1 MSSDDQGFDK
11 EVDVLIVGSGGGGFT
26 AALTANHFGL
36 DTLLIEKAGV
46 FGGTTALSGGGAWLP
61 DSPTLLREGHP
72 PDDRAETLAYLKR
85 LAGERYDES
94 RSERYLEAAPEMSAF
109 LEQLSPW
116 LADGFFWIKGYSDY
130 HPDKGGDPL
139 GRGVWAKPLD
149 LKNVG
154 PEADQIRRPLFGRA
168 GVPRGAWMTSIDYV
182 QLVNFGRSGVR
193 GKLVLARLAK
203 RILRHRL
210 LGERMATSGQALI
223 MRLRLA
229 LRDAGVPLWLNTPL
243 KSLITDASGGV
254 VGAQVEHDG
263 TPMRIRAR
271 HGVVL
276 TTGGFDHNPEL
287 RKRHHPEIEH
297 EWSMGSPDNTGDGI
311 QAGSA
316 VGAATDLMDHAWW
329 MPGVK
334 LPTGAMFGLLAERQ
348 SPGGFIV
355 NGEGRRFVNEATP
368 YVTFGDAQIEDFR
381 RGHKSIPAFMV
392 FDSRAWKRN
401 IYGTHLPIQPMPK
414 GWLES
419 GFLKRADTL
428 EELAEIIGVPPQNL
442 LETQRRFNELARK
455 GVDEDFGKGSNPY
468 DRFYGDPTLPN
479 PCLAEVS
486 EAPFYAWALLPGDIG
501 TSGGLV
507 IDADARVLRED
518 GEPIPGLYASG
529 NTTASVLGGTYPGP
543 GATIGPAMAFAYIAA
558 KNVAATAGRTG
569 DGADATRAATPTAP
583 ARTS

>member
-1 MSSDDQGFDK
+1 MHISDGV
-11 EVDVLIVGSGGGGFT
+11 ENT
-26 AALTANHFGL
+26 TTAN
-36 DTLLIEKAGV
+36 AC
-46 FGGTTALSGGGAWLP
+46 
-61 DSPTLLREGHP
+61 
-72 PDDRAETLAYLKR
+72 
-85 LAGERYDES
+85 

-334 LPTGAMFGLLAERQ
+334 LPTGAMFV
-348 SPGGFIV
+348 PP
-355 NGEGRRFVNEATP
+355 NRRS
-368 YVTFGDAQIEDFR
+368 R
-381 RGHKSIPAFMV
+381 RITARSSRPPTA
-392 FDSRAWKRN
+392 SRARCRWGGARGAPRACRSA
-401 IYGTHLPIQPMPK
+401 IRRSRSGSGSRGTRR
-414 GWLES
+414 
-419 GFLKRADTL
+419 RA
-428 EELAEIIGVPPQNL
+428 QR
-442 LETQRRFNELARK
+442 QRRPH
-455 GVDEDFGKGSNPY
+455 V
-468 DRFYGDPTLPN
+468 
-479 PCLAEVS
+479 
-486 EAPFYAWALLPGDIG
+486 
-501 TSGGLV
+501 
-507 IDADARVLRED
+507 
-518 GEPIPGLYASG
+518 
-529 NTTASVLGGTYPGP
+529 GP
-543 GATIGPAMAFAYIAA
+543 
-558 KNVAATAGRTG
+558 
-569 DGADATRAATPTAP
+569 
-583 ARTS
+583 S